1 MCRLGRFCGFQ
12 LNYPASALDYRY
24 FLRMS
29 RGKSNKLSR
38 DEGRAISKN
47 LKNVA
52 EDSTVPPKIPA
63 DIPKARLDSRNRIT
77 VPKNVLAGAGLKPGD
92 FLHFEV
98 VSAGAIRVSRYE
110 NPILQFAGIFSGLYE
125 GFDLRKDRDSWDS

>member
-1 MCRLGRFCGFQ
+1 MSKKT
-12 LNYPASALDYRY
+12 NDSADGAKQPVGL
-24 FLRMS
+24 
-29 RGKSNKLSR
+29 
-38 DEGRAISKN
+38 
-47 LKNVA
+47 
-52 EDSTVPPKIPA
+52 PA
-63 DIPKARLDSRNRIT
+63 DVPKARLDSRGRIT

>member
-1 MCRLGRFCGFQ
+1 MRKKTNG
-12 LNYPASALDYRY
+12 SAD
-24 FLRMS
+24 
-29 RGKSNKLSR
+29 GAKQPV
-38 DEGRAISKN
+38 G
-47 LKNVA
+47 
-52 EDSTVPPKIPA
+52 IPA
-63 DIPKARLDSRNRIT
+63 DIPQTRVDSRNRIT

-125 GFDLRKDRDSWDS
+125 GFDLRKDRDSWDR